1 MLPFKRIVSPT
12 DFSEASYAGLAVA
25 NELALHFAAELLV
38 VHVVAAVPIPIVNS
52 SDGLGGFDVPS
63 YQLEL
68 ETSARNSLQEV
79 LDERVSKELRVR
91 PLVAYG
97 DAANEIVRIAEEENV
112 DLIVIATHGMTGWRH
127 FIFGSVAEK
136 VVRHAPCPVMTTRA
150 PSPEKE
156 TRGREA

>member
-1 MLPFKRIVSPT
+1 MLPFKKVLSPT

-25 NELALHFAAELLV
+25 NELALHFSAELLV
-38 VHVVAAVPIPIVNS
+38 VHVVAAVPLPIMDS
-52 SDGLGGFDVPS
+52 GEGLGGFDVSS

-68 ETSARNSLQEV
+68 EASAKNSLQE
-79 LDERVSKELRVR
+79 LLHQRVSKELRVR

-97 DAANEIVRIAEEENV
+97 DAANEVVRIAEAEQV

-136 VVRHAPCPVMTTRA
+136 VVRHATCPVMTIRPCSGA
-150 PSPEKE
+150 
-156 TRGREA
+156 

>member
-1 MLPFKRIVSPT
+1 MLPFKKVLSPT

-25 NELALHFAAELLV
+25 NELALHFSAELLV
-38 VHVVAAVPIPIVNS
+38 VHVVAAVPLPIMDS
-52 SDGLGGFDVPS
+52 GEGLGGFDVSS

-68 ETSARNSLQEV
+68 EASAKNSLQE
-79 LDERVSKELRVR
+79 LLHQRVSKELRVR

-97 DAANEIVRIAEEENV
+97 DAANEVVRIAEAEQV

-136 VVRHAPCPVMTTRA
+136 VVRHATCPVMTIRA
-150 PSPEKE
+150 PSPQKE
-156 TRGREA
+156 TK

>member
-1 MLPFKRIVSPT
+1 MLPFKKVLSPT

-25 NELALHFAAELLV
+25 NELAVHFSAELLV
-38 VHVVAAVPIPIVNS
+38 VHVVAAVPIPIMDS
-52 SDGLGGFDVPS
+52 GEGLGGFDVSS

-68 ETSARNSLQEV
+68 EASAKNSLQEL
-79 LDERVSKELRVR
+79 LDQRVSKELRVR

-97 DAANEIVRIAEEENV
+97 DAANEVVRIAEAEQV

-136 VVRHAPCPVMTTRA
+136 VVRHAPCPVMTIRA
-150 PSPEKE
+150 PSTQKE
-156 TRGREA
+156 TK

>member
-1 MLPFKRIVSPT
+1 MLPFKKVLSPT

-25 NELALHFAAELLV
+25 NELALHFSAELLV
-38 VHVVAAVPIPIVNS
+38 VHVVAAVPLPIMDS
-52 SDGLGGFDVPS
+52 GEGLGGFDVSS

-68 ETSARNSLQEV
+68 EASAKNSLQEL
-79 LDERVSKELRVR
+79 LDQRVSKELRVR

-97 DAANEIVRIAEEENV
+97 DAANEVVRIAEAEQV

-136 VVRHAPCPVMTTRA
+136 VVRHAPCPVMTIRA
-150 PSPEKE
+150 PSAQKE
-156 TRGREA
+156 TK